1 MKKRICLFSMIFMVL
16 SIITGCSQNEASIE
30 NVSREKA
37 KELIETEEVAV
48 IDVRTQEEYNSGHIP
63 GAHLLP
69 LDQLHTQLDD
79 LDKDQ
84 PYLIVCK
91 TGNRSLQASQQ
102 LLDNGFKHIYNM
114 ENGMNA
120 WSYEIEK

>member
-1 MKKRICLFSMIFMVL
+1 MILMVL
-16 SIITGCSQNEASIE
+16 SIITGCSPKEASIE

-48 IDVRTQEEYNSGHIP
+48 IDVRTQEEYNNGHIP

-69 LDQLHTQLDD
+69 LDQLESQLDD
-79 LDKDQ
+79 LNKDQ
-84 PYLIVCK
+84 PYLIVCE
-91 TGNRSLQASQQ
+91 TGNRSLQASKQ
-102 LLDNGFKHIYNM
+102 LLDNGFNHIYNM

-120 WSYEIEK
+120 WSYEIER